1 MVYLY
6 PLSNFVQLPD
16 GQWRILTDFR
26 IHVLVP
32 NYQTYTKIVRNG
44 LFILLDLG
52 IENRFV
58 GSWRSNFLVQ
68 STLMDLS

>member
-1 MVYLY
+1 VVYLY

>member
-1 MVYLY
+1 MVYLH